1 MSVMAETSQ
10 SAMGP
15 YAAMAAVGLA
25 LNAWTAVSR
34 AALVVKA

>member
-15 YAAMAAVGLA
+15 Y
-25 LNAWTAVSR
+25 VSR
-34 AALVVKA
+34 RCFETTGKWLEEWID